1 MRHPR
6 LWVRP
11 RPLPGLRAGRP
22 GRLLMQRACAMPMRI
37 VRRRADSGNRR
48 RSSPEISVRR
58 ERRVLSVGESPT
70 RHLSLQPV
78 AIGAVVEVTKRLRWR
93 LAREPKAVSAVL
105 HILLRRHPGAPVL
118 GQRRRRGELHTPPQS
133 LPQSSCPLPLLRHRR
148 GCSSRSKRLLVAA
161 KVCGPRPQGH

>member
-1 MRHPR
+1 VPAYVEREFRRYLECATLAYGFARARCPDCGQDVLVVFSCKGRALCPCASCDAEQIAEIAADLGDHVFPAAP
-6 LWVRP
+6 VR
-11 RPLPGLRAGRP
+11 
-22 GRLLMQRACAMPMRI
+22 Q
-37 VRRRADSGNRR
+37 S
-48 RSSPEISVRR
+48 
-58 ERRVLSVGESPT
+58 VLSVP
-70 RHLSLQPV
+70 
-78 AIGAVVEVTKRLRWR
+78 KRLRWR

-161 KVCGPRPQGH
+161 KVCGPRPKGH